1 MFKAHKAAKLVGVA
15 VELKPISLLVTTKL
29 FICMWVERA
38 HLTLMLDEQVAW
50 EKLTGQVGS
59 MVAEMAVA
67 TELVAVV
74 E

>member
-1 MFKAHKAAKLVGVA
+1 
-15 VELKPISLLVTTKL
+15 
-29 FICMWVERA
+29 MWVA
-38 HLTLMLDEQVAW
+38 KAPLILMLDEQVAW